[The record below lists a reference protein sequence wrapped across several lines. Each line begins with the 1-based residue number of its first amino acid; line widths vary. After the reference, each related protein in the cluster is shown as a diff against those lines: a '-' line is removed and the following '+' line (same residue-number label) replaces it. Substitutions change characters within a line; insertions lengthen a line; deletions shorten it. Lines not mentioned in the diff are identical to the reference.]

1 MTNDNASL
9 AEQWR
14 RSPRA
19 QGVALGLILGPVGM
33 LLAYVFSSKNRRVV
47 RLTGALVGSL
57 VAATSMVVVG
67 IIVLFVIS
75 AF

>member
-1 MTNDNASL
+1 MTIDNASL
-9 AEQWR
+9 ADQWR

-19 QGVALGLILGPVGM
+19 QGVVLGLILGPVGM
-33 LLAYVFSSKNRRVV
+33 LLAYVVSSRDKRVV

-57 VAATSMVVVG
+57 VAAVAMVIVG
-67 IIVLFVIS
+67 VLVLFVIS